1 MTLIKNTIRIFGVQT
16 SSVNQQLHSI
26 RDDSKV
32 EVIENTDTRV
42 ETTVINLQDDLVLT
56 DKIGSVLSWKHVT
69 LHVIRPRNPS

>member
-1 MTLIKNTIRIFGVQT
+1 MTLTKNTIRIFGVQT
-16 SSVNQQLHSI
+16 SSVNQLHSI

-32 EVIENTDTRV
+32 EEVIENTDTRV

-56 DKIGSVLSWKHVT
+56 DKKGSVLSWKHVT